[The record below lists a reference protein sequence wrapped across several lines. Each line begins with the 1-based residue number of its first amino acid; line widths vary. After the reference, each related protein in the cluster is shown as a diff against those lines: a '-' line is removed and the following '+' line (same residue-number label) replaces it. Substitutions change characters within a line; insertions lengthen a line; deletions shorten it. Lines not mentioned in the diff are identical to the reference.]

1 MQHISSRFVLLYKGA
16 EPMRIAPAITLS
28 DQDRK
33 RLESWSRG
41 RSTPARLVQRAK
53 IVLLAAG
60 GSENIDI
67 ATEVGTDRQTVGRW
81 RSRFAREGLQGIQKD
96 RPRGGRRP
104 TKRRSLAEKI
114 IHMTTRQKPT
124 NATHWST
131 RTLAAHLKI
140 DHTMV
145 HRVWKDAGL
154 KPHL

>member
-1 MQHISSRFVLLYKGA
+1 
-16 EPMRIAPAITLS
+16 MRIAPAITVS

-41 RSTPARLVQRAK
+41 RSTPARLVLRAK

-104 TKRRSLAEKI
+104 TKRRSLARGKCKI
-114 IHMTTRQKPT
+114 GGCDVSSP
-124 NATHWST
+124 
-131 RTLAAHLKI
+131 
-140 DHTMV
+140 
-145 HRVWKDAGL
+145 
-154 KPHL
+154 